1 MDAIRGFFEAN
12 RFLSNFWPA
21 RVTYGGVTFDSVE
34 NAYQAA
40 KCADAAEMAA
50 FMPLTPKEAKERG
63 STVALRPDWFDIRI
77 DVMRGLLMQKFNHPD
92 LRMQLLATGDALLVE
107 DNDWGDQFWG
117 VCEGIGENNLGKL
130 LMAVRSHLRADPRA

>member
-1 MDAIRGFFEAN
+1 MVADIRGFFDAH

-40 KCADAAEMAA
+40 KCADAADMAA
-50 FMPLTPKEAKERG
+50 FVTLTPKQAKERG
-63 STVALRPDWFDIRI
+63 GTVALRGDWFDVRV
-77 DVMRGLLMQKFNHPD
+77 DVMRGLLVQKFSHAD
-92 LRMQLLATGDALLVE
+92 LRAQLLATGDALLVE

-117 VCEGIGENNLGKL
+117 VCDGVGENNLGKL
-130 LMAVRSHLRADPRA
+130 LMAVRADMRG